1 MPIEPLP
8 DCPSGSVYL
17 TRICVEKNERRF
29 YSLEINADLFG
40 CALLSR
46 NWGRIGTAGRLRLD
60 PHPSFAMAHT
70 ALAQME
76 RAKRRRGYAAP
87 THVSPCLPDT
97 CGTLI
102 RPRASS

>member
-1 MPIEPLP
+1 
-8 DCPSGSVYL
+8 L

-87 THVSPCLPDT
+87 THVSPCLPET

-102 RPRASS
+102 QPRASS